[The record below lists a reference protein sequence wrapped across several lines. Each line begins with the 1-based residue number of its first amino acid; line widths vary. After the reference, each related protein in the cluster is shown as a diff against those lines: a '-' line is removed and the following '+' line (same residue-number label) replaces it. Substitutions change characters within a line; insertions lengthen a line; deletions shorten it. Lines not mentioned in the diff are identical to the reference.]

1 MPNEQAI
8 RQLVRTTLGCTC
20 PEAVFD
26 QIERSRRQQPTP
38 EHPYI
43 LRLVIGK
50 RLLIYVLEHTQ
61 LKMENL
67 LLNDLLVAG
76 QRERDAQGY
85 NRFRAVLSD
94 NAVDAKTEA
103 SLQAEWQRLAAGDE
117 RVHLHLVHP
126 DRLTR
131 IVTHA

>member
-26 QIERSRRQQPTP
+26 QIERSRRERPTP

-50 RLLIYVLEHTQ
+50 RLLIYVLDHTQ
-61 LKMENL
+61 LKTENL
-67 LLNDLLVAG
+67 LLNDLLAAG

-117 RVHLHLVHP
+117 RVHLHLVHS

-131 IVTHA
+131 IVAHA